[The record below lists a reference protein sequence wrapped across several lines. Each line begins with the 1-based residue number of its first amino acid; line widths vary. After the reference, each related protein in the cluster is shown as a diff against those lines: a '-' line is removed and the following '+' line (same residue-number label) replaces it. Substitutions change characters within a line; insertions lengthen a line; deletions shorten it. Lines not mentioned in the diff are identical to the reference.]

1 MQPLS
6 NAFHHPA
13 VFARQADELLRAAGR
28 SGDVHAAFGAV
39 EQALE
44 QSFEMALHAALQPVA
59 RPAPRAAA
67 TPAAVGPV
75 AGASLP
81 SVPAQPWA
89 ALQPVAAADSLVPP
103 VVPPPVASGDR
114 TGAGLE
120 PWREAI
126 AQVSARHGVPAWLVT
141 NVVRQESGGNAQAT
155 SPAGAMGLM
164 QLMPGTAAELGVEAP
179 YDPMQNLEGGV
190 RYLARMITMFDGDL
204 TRAVAAYNA
213 GPGAVA
219 RHGGVPP
226 YRETQDYVRRVL
238 GETLNG
244 NG

>member
-6 NAFHHPA
+6 NAFHQPA
-13 VFARQADELLRAAGR
+13 LFARQADELLRAAGR
-28 SGDVHAAFGAV
+28 SGDVHAAFGTV

-44 QSFEMALHAALQPVA
+44 QSFESALHAALQPA
-59 RPAPRAAA
+59 GRPAPLAAA
-67 TPAAVGPV
+67 TPAAFGPV
-75 AGASLP
+75 VGASLP

-89 ALQPVAAADSLVPP
+89 ALQPVVAAAGLLPP
-103 VVPPPVASGDR
+103 VVPAPEASGAR
-114 TGAGLE
+114 GAGLE
-120 PWREAI
+120 PWRDAI

-190 RYLARMITMFDGDL
+190 RYLARMISMFDGDL

-238 GETLNG
+238 GEALNG